1 MREILFFSGVKRG
14 AALMTM
20 GKHSRRLE
28 KGRIGSEVPR
38 EVLQILSQPSIPSWP
53 RRIRRA
59 GGCHVNQHISH
70 RLICQPA
77 VAMLSGAMSTRLLS
91 PHELRVWHAFLLM
104 GEDVLGRVGRDIARA
119 TGLSGPE
126 FGVLSR
132 LAALGKGEM
141 RQQALARVMSWDKS
155 RLSHQ
160 LTRMQQRGFIERRH
174 ADGNTVLVVLTKLG
188 QERLEAARPIHAD
201 SVRRNLL
208 SRLTPG
214 QIDTI
219 VRVSNLLGEED

>member
-1 MREILFFSGVKRG
+1 
-14 AALMTM
+14 
-20 GKHSRRLE
+20 
-28 KGRIGSEVPR
+28 
-38 EVLQILSQPSIPSWP
+38 
-53 RRIRRA
+53 
-59 GGCHVNQHISH
+59 
-70 RLICQPA
+70 
-77 VAMLSGAMSTRLLS
+77 MLSAAMSTTLLS

-104 GEDVLGRVGRDIARA
+104 GEDVLGRVGRDIAQA

-160 LTRMQQRGFIERRH
+160 LTRMQQRGLIERRH
-174 ADGNTVLVVLTKLG
+174 ADGNTVLVGLTKLG
-188 QERLEAARPIHAD
+188 KERLEAARPIHAD

-208 SRLTPG
+208 SRLTQE

-219 VRVSNLLGEED
+219 VRVSNRLGEED